1 MNQTCLDF
9 KGREIDSAPQIKLS
23 STKTM
28 IESLGRYIESVK
40 LAGLE
45 LILINSQH
53 AHFIKSNRF
62 RKYITNHS
70 CNL

>member
-9 KGREIDSAPQIKLS
+9 KEREIGNAPQIKLS

-62 RKYITNHS
+62 RKHVTNHS